1 MMITFVPETSTWYL
15 TLSLIDTE
23 EIQFLKIVLSEKYMN
38 QKKLT
43 IWQIFWRIKYSKAKQ
58 HTFRQNHAPGFLQRH
73 LDYLFISN
81 NIQEFILD
89 IDIIPAIS
97 SDHSSILIS
106 FSKKKKKK
114 SYGFWK
120 FNNSL
125 LSENIWEEK
134 LKQCI
139 KNIKNNN
146 EVSNHPQIKWKF
158 LKYQI
163 LNFTIRFS
171 KMGAKE
177 EQKQSEELEANL
189 ILLAKNFWLRKTIVF
204 TINVNEISIKYMII
218 LRKEYA
224 SEAGVSGITLRK
236 ESAPKAGVSG
246 LKKVKNPQK
255 FSKILKN
262 LMERKVIFVRL

>member
-1 MMITFVPETSTWYL
+1 M
-15 TLSLIDTE
+15 
-23 EIQFLKIVLSEKYMN
+23 
-38 QKKLT
+38 
-43 IWQIFWRIKYSKAKQ
+43 
-58 HTFRQNHAPGFLQRH
+58 
-73 LDYLFISN
+73 FISN

-114 SYGFWK
+114 SYGIRK

-158 LKYQI
+158 FKYQI

-189 ILLAKNFWLRKTIVF
+189 ILLAKNF
-204 TINVNEISIKYMII
+204 
-218 LRKEYA
+218 
-224 SEAGVSGITLRK
+224 
-236 ESAPKAGVSG
+236 
-246 LKKVKNPQK
+246 
-255 FSKILKN
+255 
-262 LMERKVIFVRL
+262 

>member
-1 MMITFVPETSTWYL
+1 M
-15 TLSLIDTE
+15 
-23 EIQFLKIVLSEKYMN
+23 
-38 QKKLT
+38 
-43 IWQIFWRIKYSKAKQ
+43 
-58 HTFRQNHAPGFLQRH
+58 
-73 LDYLFISN
+73 FISN

-177 EQKQSEELEANL
+177 EQKQCEELEANL
-189 ILLAKNFWLRKTIVF
+189 TLLAKNF
-204 TINVNEISIKYMII
+204 
-218 LRKEYA
+218 
-224 SEAGVSGITLRK
+224 
-236 ESAPKAGVSG
+236 
-246 LKKVKNPQK
+246 
-255 FSKILKN
+255 
-262 LMERKVIFVRL
+262 